1 MANYTTQPWLDPSK
15 NTVAQ
20 NNNMEPNMVKPVLLV
35 GTDGEPYSAGS
46 SSGGGSGST
55 SVVSSVAS
63 STSSVELLASASGRI
78 EGVIQNDS
86 TAVLY
91 VKFGTAATSSSF
103 TISLDPQE
111 AVVIDKYNGVV
122 HGAWA
127 SANGNARVTVV
138 TS

>member
-1 MANYTTQPWLDPSK
+1 MSTYSSKSWLDPSK

-20 NNNMEPNMVKPVLLV
+20 NKGMELSRVKPVLLV
-35 GTDGEPYSAGS
+35 GTDGEPYNS

-122 HGAWA
+122 HGTWA
-127 SANGNARVTVV
+127 SVNGNARVTVI

>member
-20 NNNMEPNMVKPVLLV
+20 NDNMEPNMVKPVLLV
-35 GTDGEPYSAGS
+35 GTDGEPYSAGGSGS
-46 SSGGGSGST
+46 SSGST

-122 HGAWA
+122 HGTWA
-127 SANGNARVTVV
+127 SVNGNARVTVV